1 LSPGF
6 WANTPIADNPAQ
18 TEETCMKKFA
28 AVVMV
33 YSLAVISSLAQDE
46 AAESATPFDNLAD
59 RASYAI
65 GFQMGSGM
73 KMQGIEVNPDLVHR
87 GLKDGLEGSKPAMTT
102 EQVQE
107 TLMDFQQSQQ
117 QAMAERRQ
125 KQSEENV
132 VEGRKFLE
140 ANKEKEG
147 VKVMASGLQYEIL
160 KEGDGEKPSAT
171 DTVLAHYTGTLIDG
185 TVFDSSV
192 ERGRPSEFPVN
203 RVIRGWTEALQQM
216 PVGSKWRLYIPS
228 DLAYGE
234 RGAPP
239 MIGPN
244 AVLIFDVELLEIKSA
259 EPTAEGE
266 LEAAPEVTPAE

>member
-1 LSPGF
+1 
-6 WANTPIADNPAQ
+6 
-18 TEETCMKKFA
+18 MKKFA